1 MFDFIFILALSLIY
15 ITNIIFNCQINIVYR
30 ICLAHSMKKLFDIQS
45 TKLLVSSRY
54 VPQIFVVVFH
64 CIVLN
69 WSGYLL
75 FSPFFRFV
83 LDQNLLFPLPV
94 VVNLVFHILL
104 VLLVD
109 YRLYIYC
116 YFFSVLTYSVR
127 SL

>member
-1 MFDFIFILALSLIY
+1 
-15 ITNIIFNCQINIVYR
+15 
-30 ICLAHSMKKLFDIQS
+30 MKKLFVIQS